1 MSSNLDKLASAIVK
15 LVEGKFKVSFDENI
29 DGSIMIQLS
38 LAGLTVQREVQK
50 SDNIMDWIY
59 VLDSLYQKLKVL
71 NNPICKSVSADGVIE
86 LQSPEGNTFYIEKI
100 INHCAYVNADS
111 LKSTEAADLAC
122 RLLLPYDDYYEFARQ
137 LEFSKVELQW
147 NGRTTTISKCT
158 DEVPPSKSVVLGA
171 MFHSTVETCLNEL
184 ENNQNGVDQNEL

>member
-59 VLDSLYQKLKVL
+59 S
-71 NNPICKSVSADGVIE
+71 ICFFK
-86 LQSPEGNTFYIEKI
+86 
-100 INHCAYVNADS
+100 
-111 LKSTEAADLAC
+111 
-122 RLLLPYDDYYEFARQ
+122 
-137 LEFSKVELQW
+137 
-147 NGRTTTISKCT
+147 
-158 DEVPPSKSVVLGA
+158 
-171 MFHSTVETCLNEL
+171 
-184 ENNQNGVDQNEL
+184 